1 MHVHDMH
8 SCSNGM
14 CGSCP
19 SCLVAQG
26 YMMPNVAVID
36 PAVDMVG
43 KYSYADL
50 MIELHIN
57 K

>member
-14 CGSCP
+14 CGSGP
-19 SCLVAQG
+19 SCFVAQG

-36 PAVDMVG
+36 PTVDMVG